1 MDKRSKIAVLGF
13 GIEGKAMLSYLVK
26 HGFHNTTVCDVNV
39 DLEDHLPDGISAILG
54 PEYLDDLSSFD
65 VVFRT
70 PGIPFLH
77 PQIQIAKQN
86 GALVTS
92 VSKFFIEHCPCPI
105 IGITGTKGKGTT
117 ASLVF
122 EMLKKSGMKEGK
134 DVFLGGNIGNPP
146 IEFLDKLK
154 TDNVVVLEMS
164 SFQLQDL
171 EKSPRYAV
179 LLNTTSD
186 HLDYHVDT
194 GEYMRAKEGI
204 LATQHADCV
213 AVLNKDYEY
222 FGHYK
227 SLVKGDLKVVSMKGK
242 VEDGAFVKDGE
253 IFYAASGKEK
263 KIADVSEV
271 KLVGVHNLENILP
284 AVVIAKEFGVSDA
297 NIRAAVKSFKN
308 LPYRI
313 ELVRE
318 FNGVKFFNDS
328 YSTNPETSM
337 AAVDSFDE
345 PTVLIAGGYD
355 KGASYDEWALK
366 ILTKP
371 NLHTVILIG
380 DTAEK
385 MEKALISAEEKLGAA
400 EGSPTKILRRNLME
414 DAVLDAYAESED
426 GCVVVLSPA
435 AASFDM
441 YENYKKRGVDFVKC
455 AKKLR

>member
-1 MDKRSKIAVLGF
+1 MDKRSKIAILGF
-13 GIEGKAMLSYLVK
+13 GIEGKAMLRYLMRY
-26 HGFHNTTVCDVNV
+26 GFHNTTVCDENV
-39 DLEDHLPDGISAILG
+39 DLKYELPHGVSSILG
-54 PEYLDDLSSFD
+54 PHYLEDLMSFD
-65 VVFRT
+65 VIFRT

-105 IGITGTKGKGTT
+105 IGVTGTKGKGTT
-117 ASLVF
+117 CSLIF
-122 EMLKKSGMKEGK
+122 EMLRRGRKKANKNL
-134 DVFLGGNIGNPP
+134 FLGGNIGNPP
-146 IEFLDKLK
+146 VEFLHKLK
-154 TDNVVVLEMS
+154 GDHLVVLELS

-204 LATQHADCV
+204 LATQHEECV

-222 FGHYK
+222 FNHYK
-227 SLVKGDLKVVSMKGK
+227 ALVKGDLKLVSVEGK
-242 VEDGAFVKDGE
+242 VDDGAFVKKDE
-253 IFYAASGKEK
+253 IFYSKNGEES
-263 KIADVSEV
+263 KIADVSDV
-271 KLVGVHNLENILP
+271 QLVGSHNLENVLP
-284 AVVIAKEFGVSDA
+284 AIVIAKEFDVSDKD
-297 NIRAAVKSFKN
+297 ILAVIKSFKN
-308 LPYRI
+308 LPYRL
-313 ELVRE
+313 EFVRD
-318 FNGVKFFNDS
+318 FNGVKFYNDS

-345 PTVLIAGGYD
+345 PTVLIAGGHD
-355 KGASYDEWALK
+355 KGADYDEWALK

-385 MEKALISAEEKLGAA
+385 METALFNAESKLGDA
-400 EGSPTKILRRNLME
+400 EGSPTKILKRTSME
-414 DAVLDAYAESED
+414 DAVVDAYAECEN
-426 GCVVVLSPA
+426 GGVVVLSPA

-441 YENYKKRGVDFVKC
+441 YENYKKRGDDFVKW
-455 AKKLR
+455 AKALR